1 MQHVSHNEA
10 TYQKEIFL
18 KKKTVY
24 VKKKKKI
31 HSYITNEIFI
41 SE

>member
-24 VKKKKKI
+24 VKKKK
-31 HSYITNEIFI
+31 NPFI
-41 SE
+41 YN